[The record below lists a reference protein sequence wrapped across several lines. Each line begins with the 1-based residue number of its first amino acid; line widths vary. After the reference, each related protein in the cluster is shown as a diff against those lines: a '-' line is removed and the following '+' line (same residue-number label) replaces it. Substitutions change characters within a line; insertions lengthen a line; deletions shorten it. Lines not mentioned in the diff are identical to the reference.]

1 MIKRLLPLV
10 VCYSVLPL
18 LILEFFFVI
27 LLLERVLK
35 LLILEFLFVILLS
48 ERVLLLLVR
57 EIALVDVLVVRVSVG
72 SITLIVR
79 VVEQSLVVVDI
90 VPVLIQL
97 IEVLIVFGVAHI
109 AEHIVLVE

>member
-27 LLLERVLK
+27 LLRNCVLK
-35 LLILEFLFVILLS
+35 LLILEFIKIILLS

-57 EIALVDVLVVRVSVG
+57 EIALVNVHIVRVAVG
-72 SITLIVR
+72 GVALIVR

-97 IEVLIVFGVAHI
+97 IKILIVLSVAHI

>member
-27 LLLERVLK
+27 LLRDCVLQ
-35 LLILEFLFVILLS
+35 LLIFKLVQIILL
-48 ERVLLLLVR
+48 RDCVLLLLVR
-57 EIALVDVLVVRVSVG
+57 EIALVNVHIVRVAVG
-72 SITLIVR
+72 GVALIVR
-79 VVEQSLVVVDI
+79 VVKQSLVVVDI
-90 VPVLIQL
+90 VPVLIQF
-97 IEVLIVFGVAHI
+97 IKILIVFGVAHI

>member
-35 LLILEFLFVILLS
+35 LLILEFIKIILLCQC
-48 ERVLLLLVR
+48 VHLLLVR
-57 EIALVDVLVVRVSVG
+57 EIALVNVHIVRVAVG
-72 SITLIVR
+72 GVALIVR

-97 IEVLIVFGVAHI
+97 VKVLIVFGVAHI